1 MANFSKIP
9 ASAKLHPKPFKA
21 HVDDEKLEAM
31 KTLLKLSP
39 IGPAV
44 FENTSKNQGES
55 LVSGKDRKYGMRR
68 DWLAN
73 AKDHWLGSFD
83 WRKHEDHINSFPH
96 FTVPV
101 TGDDGITIDV
111 HFMALFSENPEAVP
125 IGFFHGWPGSFLE
138 FLGIFGILKER
149 YSPKDLPYHVI
160 APSLPGYTYSSGP
173 PVDADY
179 NVVQAGDLMHKLMV
193 GLGFGSG
200 YLAQGGDI
208 GSIIGRH
215 LAAKYDACRGMH
227 LNAYFTGPPKDE
239 EKAKQ
244 IDDFERKVMARG
256 GAWRETGMAYA
267 MEHSTRTGTI
277 GLALSASPLALLAW
291 IGEKFLEWTDDDP
304 PLEQI
309 LESVTLYWLT
319 DTFPRCIYPYR
330 GMFEKDRPP
339 PEYVSKPS
347 GYSLFPKE
355 LVPVPRTWAAGTANI
370 VSYGQHQKGGHFAAM
385 EQPAELLAD
394 VEEWVPKA
402 WNGKSEAQE
411 SGSAK
416 GNGEWVPKM

>member
-1 MANFSKIP
+1 MADYGKLP

-21 HVDDEKLEAM
+21 HIDEEKLEAM

-44 FENTSKNQGES
+44 FENTSKDQGES
-55 LVSGKDRKYGMRR
+55 LVTGKERRYGMRR
-68 DWLAN
+68 DWLID
-73 AKDHWLGSFD
+73 AKEHWLGSFD
-83 WRKHEDHINSFPH
+83 WRKHEDHINSFPQ

-101 TGDDGITIDV
+101 TGDDGVTIDV
-111 HFMALFSENPEAVP
+111 HFMALFSENPDAVP

-149 YSPKDLPYHVI
+149 YSPKDLAVPYRC
-160 APSLPGYTYSSGP
+160 AEL
-173 PVDADY
+173 AR
-179 NVVQAGDLMHKLMV
+179 AAELMHKLMV
-193 GLGFGSG
+193 GIGFESG

-208 GSIIGRH
+208 GSSIARH
-215 LAAKYDACRGMH
+215 LAVNYDACRGMH

-244 IDDFERKVMARG
+244 MDDFERKVMARG

-277 GLALSASPLALLAW
+277 GLALSSSPLALLAW

-304 PLEQI
+304 PLETI

-319 DTFPRCIYPYR
+319 ETFPRCIYPYR
-330 GMFEKDRPP
+330 GMFAGTRPP
-339 PEYVSKPS
+339 LVYVGKPS

-355 LVPVPRTWAAGTANI
+355 LVPVPKSWAAATANI
-370 VSYGQHQKGGHFAAM
+370 VSYAQHQKGGHFAAL

-402 WNGKSEAQE
+402 WHGSAVPEE
-411 SGSAK
+411 SSSAK
-416 GNGEWVPKM
+416 GNAGGVPKM

>member
-1 MANFSKIP
+1 MADYGKLP
-9 ASAKLHPKPFKA
+9 ASAKIHPKPFEA
-21 HVDDEKLEAM
+21 HIDEEKLQAM

-44 FENTSKNQGES
+44 FENTSKDQGES
-55 LVSGKDRKYGMRR
+55 LVTGKERKYGMRR
-68 DWLAN
+68 DWLID
-73 AKDHWLGSFD
+73 AKEHWLGKFD

-101 TGDDGITIDV
+101 TGDDGVTIEV
-111 HFMALFSENPEAVP
+111 HFMALFSENPDAVP

-149 YSPKDLPYHVI
+149 YSPKDLPYHVL

-179 NVVQAGDLMHKLMV
+179 NVVKVGDLMHKLMV
-193 GLGFGSG
+193 GIGFESG

-208 GSIIGRH
+208 GSSIARH
-215 LAAKYDACRGMH
+215 LAANYDACRGMH

-244 IDDFERKVMARG
+244 MDDFERKVMARG

-277 GLALSASPLALLAW
+277 GLALSSSPLALLAW

-319 DTFPRCIYPYR
+319 ETFPRCIYPYR
-330 GMFEKDRPP
+330 GMFAGTRPP
-339 PEYVSKPS
+339 LVYVGKPS

-355 LVPVPRTWAAGTANI
+355 LVPVPRSWAAATANI
-370 VSYGQHQKGGHFAAM
+370 VSYAQHQKGGHFAAL

-402 WNGKSEAQE
+402 WHGSAASEE
-411 SGSAK
+411 SDSAK
-416 GNGEWVPKM
+416 GNAGAVAKM